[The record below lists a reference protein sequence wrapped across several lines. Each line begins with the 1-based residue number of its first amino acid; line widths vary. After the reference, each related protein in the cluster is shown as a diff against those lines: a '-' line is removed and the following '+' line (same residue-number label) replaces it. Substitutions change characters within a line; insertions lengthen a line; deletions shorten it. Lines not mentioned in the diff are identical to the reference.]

1 MTELHETD
9 TLVIGASAA
18 GLAAAACLRKA
29 GVEFEIVE
37 ASDVVATAWRHH
49 YDRLHLHTPKS
60 ASSLPG
66 LPMPSTWPRYPSRDQ
81 VVLYLEAYA
90 RHFGLEPH
98 FGVEVTHLTR
108 DGDGWTAET
117 DQGTWRARHVVVA
130 TGATRRP
137 VRPTWPG
144 MESYVGDVLHSSDY
158 TNGEA
163 WRGGSV
169 LVVGFGNSA
178 CEQAIDLVEH
188 DVRTHL
194 AVRSEVNVVP
204 RDLLGVPI
212 LQMGIVM
219 RVLPTQVADAL
230 AAPLLK
236 ATVGDISK
244 VGLRPLPYGPNTQ
257 IKNDRHI
264 PLLDIGTMDHIKAG
278 RIHVHPGIERFT
290 ASGVVFTD
298 GTSLDVDA
306 VVLGT
311 GYEPALADFL
321 VDARVVCDDDG
332 RPYVSGGPT
341 QLAGLYFCG
350 QFVAPSGMLREMG
363 IEARRIAA
371 QISGVPI
378 ETPVDRAKSQVA
390 RFTRRPQRTAS

>member
-1 MTELHETD
+1 MSELHETD

-29 GVEFEIVE
+29 GVELEIVE

-98 FGVEVTHLTR
+98 FGVDVTRLSH
-108 DGDGWTAET
+108 DGDGWAAET
-117 DQGTWRARHVVVA
+117 TQGTWRARNVVVA

-144 MESYVGDVLHSSDY
+144 MGSYAGDVLHSSDY
-158 TNGEA
+158 SNGEK
-163 WRGGSV
+163 WRGGTV

-194 AVRSEVNVVP
+194 AVRSAANGVP

-278 RIHVHPGIERFT
+278 RIVVHPGIDRFT
-290 ASGVVFTD
+290 ESGVVFTD
-298 GTSLDVDA
+298 GSTLDVDA

-321 VDARVVCDDDG
+321 DDWQTVCDDDG
-332 RPYVSGGPT
+332 RPRVSGGPT
-341 QLAGLYFCG
+341 ALPGLYFCG

-371 QISGVPI
+371 DISGVPQ
-378 ETPVDRAKSQVA
+378 TTAVSRVTAPLAGL
-390 RFTRRPQRTAS
+390 TRRRARTGS